1 FEHQRR
7 EEVMQYIY
15 RKYGR
20 DRAALTAAVTTY
32 RPRSALREAGKA
44 LGVDPAIV
52 DRVAK
57 QHHWFDSR
65 GDLLQRF
72 AEAGLDPE
80 APLNQQWAGFAAQLL
95 GYPRHLSQHSGGF
108 VISRGK
114 LTRLVPVENAAMDDR
129 SIIQWDKDDIE
140 ALGILKIDVLALGML
155 SMVRRALDMISEK
168 RGETFELQDIPAED
182 KATYDMLCDG
192 DSMGVFQVESRAQM
206 SMLPRLRPQCF
217 YDLVIEVAIVRPGP
231 VQGGMVHPFLRR
243 RQGLEPVTFPSED
256 MEKALARTLGVPIF
270 QEQVMQ
276 VAMLAAGF
284 SAGEADQLRRAMAAW
299 KRKGGLEPYHERL
312 VCGMLERGYDREF
325 AESIFAQI
333 KGFGEYGFPESHA
346 ASFALLVY
354 SSAWLRRHEPS
365 VFLAALLNSQPMG
378 FYPPSQLLQDARRRG
393 VEVLPVDVNVSTW
406 DSAIEGPTTSAPV
419 RLGFSLLRGM
429 REDVAGRIEL
439 ARAARRFVDVADLA
453 RRAQLDRH
461 DLQVLARANALR
473 SLAGNN
479 RRDALWLAAAA
490 MPDRDLLRGTERD
503 DAVPALPQASE
514 GKEIVTDYHAMGF
527 TLGRHPLAL
536 LRDRLALDHLQSA
549 EQLAT
554 LRSGQ
559 LARACG
565 LVTVRQRPGTANGV
579 LFMTLEDETG
589 QVNVILWPGLLEK
602 FRKEALGAALLAVY
616 GVWQAEGKVRHLIA
630 SKLVDRTELLGALP
644 TTSREFC

>member
-1 FEHQRR
+1 
-7 EEVMQYIY
+7 
-15 RKYGR
+15 
-20 DRAALTAAVTTY
+20 
-32 RPRSALREAGKA
+32 
-44 LGVDPAIV
+44 
-52 DRVAK
+52 
-57 QHHWFDSR
+57 
-65 GDLLQRF
+65 
-72 AEAGLDPE
+72 
-80 APLNQQWAGFAAQLL
+80 
-95 GYPRHLSQHSGGF
+95 
-108 VISRGK
+108 
-114 LTRLVPVENAAMDDR
+114 MDDR
-129 SIIQWDKDDIE
+129 TIIQWDKDDIE

-155 SMVRRALDMISEK
+155 SMARRALDMISEK

-192 DSMGVFQVESRAQM
+192 DSIGVFQVESRAQM

-243 RQGLEPVTFPSED
+243 RQGLEPVTYPSPD
-256 MEKALARTLGVPIF
+256 VEKALKRTLGVPIF

-312 VCGMLERGYDREF
+312 VSGMLARGYDREF
-325 AESIFAQI
+325 AEAIFAQI
-333 KGFGEYGFPESHA
+333 KGFGDYGFPESHA

-354 SSAWLRRHEPS
+354 SSAWLRRHEPA

-378 FYPPSQLLQDARRRG
+378 FYMPSQLLQDARRRG
-393 VEVLPVDVNVSTW
+393 VQVLPVDVNVSTW
-406 DSAIEGPTTSAPV
+406 DSAIEGSTTSAPV

-439 ARAARRFVDVADLA
+439 ARAVRPFVNVADLA

-473 SLAGNN
+473 PLAGGN
-479 RRDALWLAAAA
+479 RRAALWLAAAA
-490 MPDRDLLRGTERD
+490 VPDRDLLRGTERD
-503 DAVPALPQASE
+503 DGVPALPQASE
-514 GKEIVTDYHAMGF
+514 GKEIVTDYNAMGF

-536 LRDRLALDHLQSA
+536 LRDRLTLDRLQSA

-565 LVTVRQRPGTANGV
+565 LVTVRQRPGTANGM

-644 TTSREFC
+644 TTAREFC

>member
-1 FEHQRR
+1 
-7 EEVMQYIY
+7 
-15 RKYGR
+15 
-20 DRAALTAAVTTY
+20 
-32 RPRSALREAGKA
+32 
-44 LGVDPAIV
+44 
-52 DRVAK
+52 
-57 QHHWFDSR
+57 
-65 GDLLQRF
+65 
-72 AEAGLDPE
+72 
-80 APLNQQWAGFAAQLL
+80 
-95 GYPRHLSQHSGGF
+95 
-108 VISRGK
+108 
-114 LTRLVPVENAAMDDR
+114 
-129 SIIQWDKDDIE
+129 
-140 ALGILKIDVLALGML
+140 
-155 SMVRRALDMISEK
+155 
-168 RGETFELQDIPAED
+168 
-182 KATYDMLCDG
+182 
-192 DSMGVFQVESRAQM
+192 
-206 SMLPRLRPQCF
+206 
-217 YDLVIEVAIVRPGP
+217 
-231 VQGGMVHPFLRR
+231 
-243 RQGLEPVTFPSED
+243 
-256 MEKALARTLGVPIF
+256 
-270 QEQVMQ
+270 MQ

-299 KRKGGLEPYHERL
+299 KRKGGLEPYHDRL
-312 VCGMLERGYDREF
+312 VSGMLERGYDREF
-325 AESIFAQI
+325 AEAIFAQI

-354 SSAWLRRHEPS
+354 SSAWLRRHEPA

-378 FYPPSQLLQDARRRG
+378 FYTPSQLLQDARRRG
-393 VEVLPVDVNVSTW
+393 VRILPVDVTVSTW
-406 DSAIEGPTTSAPV
+406 DSRIEGPTTSGPV

-429 REDVAGRIEL
+429 REDVAERIEL
-439 ARAARRFVDVADLA
+439 ARAVRPFVDVADLA

-461 DLQVLARANALR
+461 DLQVLARANALETLV
-473 SLAGNN
+473 SGN
-479 RRDALWLAAAA
+479 RRDALWLVAAAVA
-490 MPDRDLLRGTERD
+490 YRDMLRGTERD

-514 GKEIVTDYHAMGF
+514 GKEIVTDYNAMGF

-630 SKLVDRTELLGALP
+630 SKLVDRSELLGSLP
-644 TTSREFC
+644 TTAREFC